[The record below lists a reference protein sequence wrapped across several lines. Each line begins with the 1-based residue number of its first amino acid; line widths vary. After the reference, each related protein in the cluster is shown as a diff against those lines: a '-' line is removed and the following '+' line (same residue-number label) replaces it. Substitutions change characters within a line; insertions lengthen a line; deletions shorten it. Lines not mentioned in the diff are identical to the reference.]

1 MIPTCLNKNIA
12 EVADRFNGWWLH
24 QPQDRPLLELRVKPT
39 VNRSDKPEHL
49 TWREWAL
56 DADARCDEAVHLL
69 RHTPFVA
76 ETLPVFRPNVG
87 PDLIAAP
94 YGVEIEFAESTSWAR
109 HTLDDISDW
118 AGIRLRQPDFDNPYN
133 RAIDRMTESGLM
145 RGAGE
150 VLVGLPD
157 LHGTYDLM
165 VSLRGPENLC
175 MDMVDDPALIHEVG
189 MHLAEFYRHSLE
201 RAWQPFAAVGHPAT
215 TWTQFLH
222 DGLAFVASCDFL
234 CLISVDMAREHIEPT
249 FDIEN
254 RGVERII
261 FHLDGPGALRH
272 LDWLLARDDLHAIQ
286 WVYGAGNGPAMRWVD
301 VYRRILDA
309 GKSIQVLAASP
320 ADALEIVDALGSR
333 GVWITV
339 CDLDSRTEAEDLLL
353 EVESR
358 CSRGKT
364 SL

>member
-1 MIPTCLNKNIA
+1 MIPACLNENIA
-12 EVADRFNGWWLH
+12 AVADRFSAWWLH
-24 QPQDRPLLELRVKPT
+24 QQQDRPLLELRVKPT
-39 VNRSDKPEHL
+39 VERPAKPAAC
-49 TWREWAL
+49 TWRDWAL
-56 DADARCDEAVHLL
+56 DAAARCDEAIHLA

-109 HTLDDISDW
+109 HTVGDIEDW
-118 AGIRLRQPDFDNPYN
+118 QAILARRPDYDNPYC
-133 RAIDRMTESGLM
+133 RAIEQMTALGLQ

-150 VLVGLPD
+150 ILVGLPD
-157 LHGTYDLM
+157 LHGTYDMM
-165 VSLRGPENLC
+165 VSLRGPEDLC
-175 MDMVDDPALIHEVG
+175 MDMMDEPALIREVG
-189 MHLAEFYRHSLE
+189 LHLAEFYRDFLD
-201 RAWQPFAAVGHPAT
+201 RARAPFAAAGHPST

-234 CLISVDMAREHIEPT
+234 CLVSVDMAREHIEPT

-272 LDWLLARDDLHAIQ
+272 LDWLLQRDDLHAIQ
-286 WVYGAGNGPAMRWVD
+286 WVYGEGNGPAMRWLD

-309 GKSIQVLAASP
+309 GKSIQVLASSP
-320 ADALEIVDALGSR
+320 TDALEIVDALGSH

-339 CDLDSRTEAEDLLL
+339 CDLETRAEADRLLL

-358 CSRGKT
+358 CGKQ
-364 SL
+364 

>member
-1 MIPTCLNKNIA
+1 MIPACHNKNIA
-12 EVADRFNGWWLH
+12 EVADRFSAWWLH
-24 QPQDRPLLELRVKPT
+24 QRQDRPLLELRVKPT
-39 VNRSDKPEHL
+39 VEKPVKPASVP
-49 TWREWAL
+49 WREWAL
-56 DADARCDEAVHLL
+56 DAEGRCDEALYLL

-94 YGVEIEFAESTSWAR
+94 YGVEIEFAESTSWAQ
-109 HTLDDISDW
+109 HTLGDISDW
-118 AGIRLRQPDFDNPYN
+118 AGICAKEPDFDNAYC
-133 RAIDRMTESGLM
+133 RAIDRMTAAGLK

-150 VLVGLPD
+150 ILVGLPD

-175 MDMVDDPALIHEVG
+175 MDMVDDPVLVHETG
-189 MHLAEFYRHSLE
+189 LHLAEFYRTFLQRS
-201 RAWQPFAAVGHPAT
+201 RAPFEAVGHPST
-215 TWTQFLH
+215 SWTQFLH

-234 CLISVDMAREHIEPT
+234 CLVSVDMAREHIEPT

-272 LDWLLARDDLHAIQ
+272 LDWLLERDDLHAIQ
-286 WVYGAGNGPAMRWVD
+286 WVYGEGNGPAMRWLD

-320 ADALEIVDALGSR
+320 ADALEVVDALGSH

-339 CDLDSRTEAEDLLL
+339 CDIETGAEAENLLL

-358 CSRGKT
+358 SGKK
-364 SL
+364 